1 MVFLGGATLGLLVT
15 APGAAPPRP
24 TRDVDLVVEIT
35 MLDYLDNSFRSQLLH
50 RGFREVLDEGVI
62 CRWAVEETRVD
73 IMPTTPGILGFS
85 NRWYPAAVAE
95 AQRYQL
101 PGGPNIR
108 LISPACF
115 LATKLDAFA
124 NRGKG
129 DYLASHD
136 LDDIVSVIDGRS
148 TIEQDIASAS
158 SEVREFLA
166 SAFVR
171 YLASES
177 FVESLP
183 GHLEGN
189 QSSQARLPRLMA
201 RIGRIARKNPQ
212 G

>member
-1 MVFLGGATLGLLVT
+1 
-15 APGAAPPRP
+15 
-24 TRDVDLVVEIT
+24 
-35 MLDYLDNSFRSQLLH
+35 
-50 RGFREVLDEGVI
+50 
-62 CRWAVEETRVD
+62 VD